1 MMMLRAYHVQWTI
14 CIVCIVKVS
23 LVTVII
29 CAFHSA
35 PHSGSLLGV
44 DFCVSFSKAQTQS
57 FNEMNW
63 RRSIG
68 SKLFNLKKKHRITVQ
83 DGKTNQSREKK
94 SPALLIW
101 SEHNQFLELQFSQKP
116 KIVIPKAN
124 KREHV
129 NWSTCHVM
137 VGHFS
142 PYFFPIWSA
151 WIKPNYKYWYHHAA
165 KAIRQTFWF
174 KFNKR
179 DYFMFRII
187 TNKKRDDGERTV
199 WFSERKWA
207 HREPFM

>member
-1 MMMLRAYHVQWTI
+1 MLSILIISSNEIIHVFLRWNEIDWNESLGLSMMMLRAYHVQWTI

-83 DGKTNQSREKK
+83 DGKTNQSREKNLRLSWFDQNTINFSNYSLAK
-94 SPALLIW
+94 
-101 SEHNQFLELQFSQKP
+101 SQKSSFP
-116 KIVIPKAN
+116 KQIN
-124 KREHV
+124 V
-129 NWSTCHVM
+129 NT
-137 VGHFS
+137 
-142 PYFFPIWSA
+142 
-151 WIKPNYKYWYHHAA
+151 
-165 KAIRQTFWF
+165 
-174 KFNKR
+174 
-179 DYFMFRII
+179 
-187 TNKKRDDGERTV
+187 
-199 WFSERKWA
+199 
-207 HREPFM
+207 

>member
-1 MMMLRAYHVQWTI
+1 MHFIQLHIAVLCYELI
-14 CIVCIVKVS
+14 F
-23 LVTVII
+23 
-29 CAFHSA
+29 AFHFQKLRHNHLMKWTDVGQLA
-35 PHSGSLLGV
+35 RNFLIWKRNTESL
-44 DFCVSFSKAQTQS
+44 SKMEKQISQ
-57 FNEMNW
+57 E
-63 RRSIG
+63 
-68 SKLFNLKKKHRITVQ
+68 K
-83 DGKTNQSREKK
+83 KK

-101 SEHNQFLELQFSQKP
+101 SEHNQCLELQFSQKQ

-129 NWSTCHVM
+129 NWSRCHVM
-137 VGHFS
+137 AGHFS

-174 KFNKR
+174 KLNKR